1 MTLKIIAENQL
12 KWLILN
18 ELIESISKLCVH
30 MNCLVATYIPVFKIQ
45 VQVFRY
51 QRFEHFNLDV
61 SEILAYNRNFC

>member
-1 MTLKIIAENQL
+1 MTLKITAENQL

-51 QRFEHFNLDV
+51 NL
-61 SEILAYNRNFC
+61 ILAN